1 MPVAE
6 DLSKFQVRTRLSE
19 NGRIVIPAH
28 FRDALGFEPGEE
40 LLLLL
45 EDGELRVTTAKKR
58 AERAQLLFK
67 RYARSGP
74 SLTQELIA
82 DRRREAASE

>member
-1 MPVAE
+1 MPVTE
-6 DLSKFQVRTRLSE
+6 DLSPTQIRTRLSE

-28 FRDALGFEPGEE
+28 LRNALGFEPGEE
-40 LLLLL
+40 LLLVI
-45 EDGELRVTTAKKR
+45 EDGELRVTTPRKR
-58 AERAQLLFK
+58 AERAQLIFK

-82 DRRREAASE
+82 DRRREAAE